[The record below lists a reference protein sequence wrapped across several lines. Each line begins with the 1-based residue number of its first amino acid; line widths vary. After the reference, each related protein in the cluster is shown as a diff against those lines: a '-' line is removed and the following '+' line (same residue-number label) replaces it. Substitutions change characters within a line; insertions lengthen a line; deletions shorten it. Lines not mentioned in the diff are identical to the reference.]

1 MLLGLGIP
9 NYTPL
14 KYRVKLTLAVSSVP
28 DKENDS
34 VPVMIS
40 RDLYNNI
47 EKRTKLSG
55 GAFKSVEEYIQ
66 YVLTEVVKEDGD
78 KLKTS
83 GYTDEE
89 EEEVKDRLNKLGYI

>member
-1 MLLGLGIP
+1 MLLELGSP
-9 NYTPL
+9 HDTPL
-14 KYRVKLTLAVSSVP
+14 KYRIAILPVVSSVP
-28 DKENDS
+28 DKEIDS

-47 EKRTKLSG
+47 EKRTKLSE
-55 GAFKSVEEYIQ
+55 GAFKSVEEYIS
-66 YVLTEVVKEDGD
+66 YVLTEVVKEDGG
-78 KLKTS
+78 KLKAS